1 MKEES
6 VSIERHKILKDGD
19 RAEAKVLEALA
30 LGIASS

>member
-19 RAEAKVLEALA
+19 QAEVLEALA